1 MQEKVL
7 VLHVKKGYEERAR
20 HIEQMLHEKG
30 IEFEYVTDGDKPDIT
45 ADILDHYFADQ
56 MHQVTAATS
65 CALKHLYA
73 YERILQ
79 NNWNSALILEDD
91 MIFYKHFIPIFNKC
105 MQECKERELPNIFI
119 SFEDSSLHFVP
130 KSQRKKGIL
139 LYPAKRDRFA
149 GCYYISRECAQLI
162 INYVATHKCHLP
174 IDLFH
179 KDLTVKASLPYYWC
193 HPTIATQGTH
203 TGLYSSSISEQ
214 SAKKTNYRKYTW
226 KIKLAYKKLLYW
238 FR

>member
-79 NNWNSALILEDD
+79 NNWNGALILEDD

-174 IDLFH
+174 STSFTRI
-179 KDLTVKASLPYYWC
+179 
-193 HPTIATQGTH
+193 
-203 TGLYSSSISEQ
+203 
-214 SAKKTNYRKYTW
+214 
-226 KIKLAYKKLLYW
+226 
-238 FR
+238 

>member
-79 NNWNSALILEDD
+79 NNWNGALILEDD

-105 MQECKERELPNIFI
+105 MQECKERELPNIFLSKI
-119 SFEDSSLHFVP
+119 AAYT
-130 KSQRKKGIL
+130 
-139 LYPAKRDRFA
+139 LYPKANAR
-149 GCYYISRECAQLI
+149 
-162 INYVATHKCHLP
+162 
-174 IDLFH
+174 
-179 KDLTVKASLPYYWC
+179 KASFFIRPNVTALPD
-193 HPTIATQGTH
+193 ATT
-203 TGLYSSSISEQ
+203 
-214 SAKKTNYRKYTW
+214 SAENVPN
-226 KIKLAYKKLLYW
+226 
-238 FR
+238 

>member
-79 NNWNSALILEDD
+79 NNWNGALILEDD

-105 MQECKERELPNIFI
+105 MQG
-119 SFEDSSLHFVP
+119 S
-130 KSQRKKGIL
+130 
-139 LYPAKRDRFA
+139 
-149 GCYYISRECAQLI
+149 
-162 INYVATHKCHLP
+162 
-174 IDLFH
+174 
-179 KDLTVKASLPYYWC
+179 
-193 HPTIATQGTH
+193 
-203 TGLYSSSISEQ
+203 
-214 SAKKTNYRKYTW
+214 
-226 KIKLAYKKLLYW
+226 
-238 FR
+238 